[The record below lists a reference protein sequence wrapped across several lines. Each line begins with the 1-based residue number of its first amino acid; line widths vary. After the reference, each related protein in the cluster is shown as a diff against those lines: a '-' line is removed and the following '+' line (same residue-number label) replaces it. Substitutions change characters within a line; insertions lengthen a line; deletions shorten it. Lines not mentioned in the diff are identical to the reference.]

1 MRYMTF
7 RAVKYTFDVEGS
19 LSDDASAGFS
29 LMFRHPLNKN
39 QDDYICDTYCGNP
52 IQKTGMF
59 DWMQWRKA
67 FPENGWLQSSKL
79 MYKEGKFNTIFK
91 DPLLR
96 ENIPGRKTSFKGDG
110 YATLHLSPV
119 MEAMDDFVAEAVS
132 LQPELNGWPE
142 ANGVF
147 EREFDRGFDG
157 LKYEDEDEDKCL
169 DVDSFCDNVRPKCT
183 AEAYADSDPCHFCV
197 GDRDR
202 TELHKAA
209 RNSKLSCPLGIDCG
223 YACFPK
229 DDERVQGACFPE
241 ATPTSRGRKK
251 RERKRCTP
259 ESFYRYPPYPE
270 KIKRSKSRSSKLLD
284 LFTRPTFNAK
294 ISRLLGHVSRLTT
307 LAILSS
313 STQFE
318 IVTGF
323 LKPAKIPGYG
333 SSENVPRDFLKLVS
347 AIHVSRIA
355 GELFTCYKAK
365 VLTLVDCGVQ
375 IFGPHMKLAR
385 DRVFRDIMR
394 WEVWKKSVSNEAP
407 LSDAEGLSRELD
419 LMNACLMYIQRSQGF
434 RDNVPPQYEYKVE
447 QDVLYENNCQRPDA
461 DPKEKVA
468 SAACTETG
476 DRHQKTQEDEYEY
489 ERMSG
494 APYNVAMRVCFK
506 KTNQDECESDEV
518 KVEDSKPIPVCRWY
532 ESMMSSSSSSLEKIF
547 TMFSPTTPTYRT
559 TATHA
564 MLHRGCFVSPEYS
577 RLWNFDYSLGV
588 KWAGDELILS
598 NKMTPRERLFIS
610 NSYVP
615 LEEGRLVSA
624 QENTFGRPV
633 SRLFMF
639 DDAITGLELSL
650 RFKFEIKIP
659 RDRKDDE
666 SCVSE
671 DLTIPF
677 ESTLGVFWRS
687 AAYNDVYRT
696 CPTYMQ
702 NLNKLIKLHN
712 GDAYGRRILKNE
724 KGFQLHKAWK
734 ALDRYI
740 GEKRGSKPASHTSG
754 QGIRAR
760 GAPTGV
766 EEWLEKETESMSGS
780 TKVPVFSILAQFR
793 AFDCTVK
800 QLICLINKVD
810 PGFEVSSL
818 SGGASGG
825 SDACDTFIDK
835 LLTITGLEGAEKEF
849 IKWLST
855 LLDSGVSQTRIVY
868 TNHYY
873 GKENSK
879 ENTDGPD
886 VVVKFD
892 QEKEDIVNIDGDED
906 SDGKE
911 DVEKSGYQKRLNN
924 MISQVTILKNSVF
937 VCFFEVPTFFTNY
950 GIPSYFPVR
959 TKALPVLY
967 LCLCPFV
974 CSGCQAF
981 VDLTSFRNNGHIEC
995 ILILGM
1001 YS

>member
-1 MRYMTF
+1 M
-7 RAVKYTFDVEGS
+7 
-19 LSDDASAGFS
+19 
-29 LMFRHPLNKN
+29 
-39 QDDYICDTYCGNP
+39 
-52 IQKTGMF
+52 
-59 DWMQWRKA
+59 
-67 FPENGWLQSSKL
+67 
-79 MYKEGKFNTIFK
+79 
-91 DPLLR
+91 
-96 ENIPGRKTSFKGDG
+96 
-110 YATLHLSPV
+110 
-119 MEAMDDFVAEAVS
+119 
-132 LQPELNGWPE
+132 
-142 ANGVF
+142 
-147 EREFDRGFDG
+147 
-157 LKYEDEDEDKCL
+157 
-169 DVDSFCDNVRPKCT
+169 NV
-183 AEAYADSDPCHFCV
+183 
-197 GDRDR
+197 
-202 TELHKAA
+202 
-209 RNSKLSCPLGIDCG
+209 
-223 YACFPK
+223 
-229 DDERVQGACFPE
+229 
-241 ATPTSRGRKK
+241 
-251 RERKRCTP
+251 
-259 ESFYRYPPYPE
+259 
-270 KIKRSKSRSSKLLD
+270 
-284 LFTRPTFNAK
+284 
-294 ISRLLGHVSRLTT
+294 
-307 LAILSS
+307 
-313 STQFE
+313 
-318 IVTGF
+318 
-323 LKPAKIPGYG
+323 
-333 SSENVPRDFLKLVS
+333 
-347 AIHVSRIA
+347 
-355 GELFTCYKAK
+355 
-365 VLTLVDCGVQ
+365 
-375 IFGPHMKLAR
+375 
-385 DRVFRDIMR
+385 
-394 WEVWKKSVSNEAP
+394 
-407 LSDAEGLSRELD
+407 
-419 LMNACLMYIQRSQGF
+419 
-434 RDNVPPQYEYKVE
+434 
-447 QDVLYENNCQRPDA
+447 
-461 DPKEKVA
+461 
-468 SAACTETG
+468 
-476 DRHQKTQEDEYEY
+476 EYEY

-506 KTNQDECESDEV
+506 KTNQGECERYEV
-518 KVEDSKPIPVCRWY
+518 EVDSKPIPVCRWY
-532 ESMMSSSSSSLEKIF
+532 ESMMSSPSFF
-547 TMFSPTTPTYRT
+547 TMFSPRTPTYRT

-577 RLWNFDYSLGV
+577 RLWNFDYSLKRV
-588 KWAGDELILS
+588 GDELKL
-598 NKMTPRERLFIS
+598 NKMTPRKRLFIS

-624 QENTFGRPV
+624 KENTFGRPV
-633 SRLFMF
+633 SRLFMY

-677 ESTLGVFWRS
+677 ESTAGVFWRS
-687 AAYNDVYRT
+687 AAHNDVYRT
-696 CPTYMQ
+696 CPPYMQ

-740 GEKRGSKPASHTSG
+740 GEKRGSKPASHTPD

-766 EEWLEKETESMSGS
+766 EEWLEKETES

-793 AFDCTVK
+793 VFDCTVK

-835 LLTITGLEGAEKEF
+835 LLTFETPLEGGEKEF

-886 VVVKFD
+886 VVK
-892 QEKEDIVNIDGDED
+892 D

-911 DVEKSGYQKRLNN
+911 DVEKSGYQKRLND
-924 MISQVTILKNSVF
+924 MISQVTIRKNSVF